1 MKIVI
6 AGGRGQ
12 VGTVLTRA
20 FLARGDEVT
29 LLTRRG
35 DSRRP
40 ERAVIWDGK
49 TLGDWVEALEG
60 ADVLINLCGRS
71 VNCRYTAAHR
81 REIIESRVLPTRL
94 LGQALGR
101 LHRPPPLWLQASTAT
116 IYAHRYD
123 HPNDEFTGII
133 GGNEPSVP
141 ETWRFSIEVAT
152 QWERAAEETK
162 PAGIRLVQ
170 LRSAM
175 IMSPDAGGV
184 FDTLLRLV
192 RFGLGGAAGEGKQ
205 FVSWIHEYD
214 FIEAVLW
221 IMTHSSLDGTINLS
235 SPKPLANADFMAE
248 LRRAWG
254 ARFGL
259 PSPTWLLELGAMLIR
274 TETELILKSRRVVP
288 ARLLETG
295 FRFRYP
301 EWSAAADELCRRKR
315 CEGEKV

>member
-20 FLARGDEVT
+20 FLARGDEVI

-49 TLGDWVEALEG
+49 TPGDWVEALEG

-71 VNCRYTAAHR
+71 VNCRYTPAHR

-123 HPNDEFTGII
+123 RANDEFTGIL
-133 GGNEPSVP
+133 GGNEPGVP

-152 QWERAAEETK
+152 QWERAAEEAK

-175 IMSPDAGGV
+175 VMSPDAGGV

-192 RFGLGGAAGEGKQ
+192 RCGLGGSAGDGRQ

-214 FIEAVLW
+214 FVEAVLW
-221 IMTHSSLDGTINLS
+221 IMTHPSLAGTINLS
-235 SPKPLANADFMAE
+235 SPEPLANADFMAE

-288 ARLLETG
+288 ARLLESG
-295 FRFRYP
+295 FRFRYS
-301 EWSAAADELCRRKR
+301 EWSAAADELCRSRKA
-315 CEGEKV
+315 ET